1 MLYITGDCSVNS
13 PILETLHPRLPGLSR
28 TFPKLGGKCCK
39 KETFIKLLQTSSFFP
54 IRSLDYQ
61 PQFPGLHPPNERRA
75 DSTER
80 RPDTNERRPFRRR
93 RFGTISDLFGSNQR
107 GYSLVQQ
114 SSKIVLKKPA
124 NSWYLLVVEAVNILN
139 IAENNALLSY
149 KTWWNIRVVRHGVN
163 IALQKRTDNQNINY
177 LM

>member
-1 MLYITGDCSVNS
+1 MLYITGDCYINS

-61 PQFPGLHPPNERRA
+61 PQFPELHPQNEQRA

-80 RPDTNERRPFRRR
+80 RPQTNEDRLDEDASERYRTPSAQTK
-93 RFGTISDLFGSNQR
+93 GG
-107 GYSLVQQ
+107 
-114 SSKIVLKKPA
+114 IVKY
-124 NSWYLLVVEAVNILN
+124 N
-139 IAENNALLSY
+139 
-149 KTWWNIRVVRHGVN
+149 RVV
-163 IALQKRTDNQNINY
+163 KSY
-177 LM
+177 